1 MQLKEETIFHN
12 RYQLLRLLGRGGF
25 SEVWLAVDSFTK
37 LQIAIKVYAPGQGM
51 DNNGLQELSHELA
64 GVFNLNH
71 TNLLKP
77 THVDSWEGMPYLIMP
92 YCSRGSL
99 AKQAGRMSEAELWHV
114 IYDVAAGLHY
124 LHKNDIVHQDIKPDN
139 ILLDDAGNY
148 VITDFGISTK
158 ARSTLRKSVIGSSL
172 AGGTMAYMGPERFSK
187 QPAPTKASDIWSFGA
202 MLFELLTGDVPF
214 GEMGGGLQKSGAEIP
229 EITANVST
237 TLKGTI
243 EQMLAS
249 DTWDRPVAEKLMEI
263 AEPFLM
269 VSTPPSSYIDES
281 EPVEDKYR
289 NNTVRF
295 SPSSESSIVF
305 AIAPNVINFAPEG
318 EKFINVII
326 QSGSTWSAIVDKSSA
341 DWLHMTKLTDREDG
355 ICVWAN
361 RNKSGSARNGK
372 IYVTSGEQQKEVLV
386 TQASFHRSKRWIGW
400 TLGLIV
406 PLIAVIIWG
415 ITSWVATIE
424 EEEQLVRY
432 RFNTAVN
439 EFDRYLQDANIDN
452 VEILDMAYEQLM
464 RIQAAENEKRF
475 TGTPQYNVKRRL
487 LQEKVDDLYDIADRK
502 YKSAPAG
509 TQAKKR
515 NEEKRE
521 LISKVKQ
528 RL

>member
-1 MQLKEETIFHN
+1 M
-12 RYQLLRLLGRGGF
+12 
-25 SEVWLAVDSFTK
+25 
-37 LQIAIKVYAPGQGM
+37 
-51 DNNGLQELSHELA
+51 
-64 GVFNLNH
+64 
-71 TNLLKP
+71 
-77 THVDSWEGMPYLIMP
+77 
-92 YCSRGSL
+92 
-99 AKQAGRMSEAELWHV
+99 
-114 IYDVAAGLHY
+114 
-124 LHKNDIVHQDIKPDN
+124 
-139 ILLDDAGNY
+139 
-148 VITDFGISTK
+148 
-158 ARSTLRKSVIGSSL
+158 
-172 AGGTMAYMGPERFSK
+172 
-187 QPAPTKASDIWSFGA
+187 
-202 MLFELLTGDVPF
+202 
-214 GEMGGGLQKSGAEIP
+214 
-229 EITANVST
+229 
-237 TLKGTI
+237 
-243 EQMLAS
+243 
-249 DTWDRPVAEKLMEI
+249 
-263 AEPFLM
+263 
-269 VSTPPSSYIDES
+269 
-281 EPVEDKYR
+281 
-289 NNTVRF
+289 
-295 SPSSESSIVF
+295 
-305 AIAPNVINFAPEG
+305 
-318 EKFINVII
+318 
-326 QSGSTWSAIVDKSSA
+326 
-341 DWLHMTKLTDREDG
+341 
-355 ICVWAN
+355 
-361 RNKSGSARNGK
+361 
-372 IYVTSGEQQKEVLV
+372 V

>member
-1 MQLKEETIFHN
+1 
-12 RYQLLRLLGRGGF
+12 
-25 SEVWLAVDSFTK
+25 
-37 LQIAIKVYAPGQGM
+37 
-51 DNNGLQELSHELA
+51 
-64 GVFNLNH
+64 
-71 TNLLKP
+71 
-77 THVDSWEGMPYLIMP
+77 
-92 YCSRGSL
+92 
-99 AKQAGRMSEAELWHV
+99 
-114 IYDVAAGLHY
+114 
-124 LHKNDIVHQDIKPDN
+124 
-139 ILLDDAGNY
+139 
-148 VITDFGISTK
+148 
-158 ARSTLRKSVIGSSL
+158 
-172 AGGTMAYMGPERFSK
+172 
-187 QPAPTKASDIWSFGA
+187 
-202 MLFELLTGDVPF
+202 
-214 GEMGGGLQKSGAEIP
+214 MGGGLQKSGAEIP